1 MYGHKVNELA
11 EELRKEGLNFVF
23 VVENEWGKVY
33 SQSSTTKGSKLKGI
47 QEESLKLST
56 VGRELIIP
64 GQEEIGK

>member
-11 EELRKEGLNFVF
+11 EELRKEGLNFVI

-33 SQSSTTKGSKLKGI
+33 SQSRTTKESKLKNI

-56 VGRELIIP
+56 VGRKLLS
-64 GQEEIGK
+64 K